1 MFVITENIMKRPLFY
16 ILCACSWNKKKKLTA
31 RMQGVESFRIT
42 GHYFMSVCA
51 LAEFL
56 HIFCVFLSFQVSFW
70 LKNLAS
76 SDGEL

>member
-1 MFVITENIMKRPLFY
+1 MKRPVFN
-16 ILCACSWNKKKKLTA
+16 ILCACSWNKKKKKLTA

-42 GHYFMSVCA
+42 GHYFMPVCV

-56 HIFCVFLSFQVSFW
+56 YIFCVFLSFQVSCW